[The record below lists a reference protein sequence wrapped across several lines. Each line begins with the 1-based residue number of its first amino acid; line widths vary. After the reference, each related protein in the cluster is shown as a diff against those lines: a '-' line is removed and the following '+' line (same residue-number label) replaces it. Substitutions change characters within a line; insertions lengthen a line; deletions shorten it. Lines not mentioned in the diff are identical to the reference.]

1 MATYTEIG
9 QHSQDISSSAILDH
23 GSISFGRFAA
33 ETLAWEKW
41 SVFRQNRCQEELE
54 MYKSN
59 GLVAQKRAYFEEYY
73 KRVRA
78 LKALQ
83 SEHQETAQVDACPD
97 VRMNSMQLE
106 NDNSSNDMSKQEK
119 SAPDAV
125 TNSDSS
131 VGSTVGEA
139 GQANK
144 ESLNDCNGYS
154 DSFTVTDEA
163 GNTLSNVDREQSSHQ
178 ASVSATPPV
187 TGSSVD
193 REQSSHQA
201 SVSAT
206 PPVAGSSGVA
216 KHGSLVSDPV
226 KLTAN
231 EQKKLAPVLKAK
243 GNAASVRN
251 KSKLECTSTKDAV
264 TASAKS
270 KSLPL
275 NQINGKRDNI
285 LLPSKSNTR
294 MAASGK
300 DSSLVSSHKKLT
312 EIRSS
317 AAVLHPS
324 STRIRMVPSSPC
336 GRSDQRNANT
346 NGKDL
351 AESLR
356 TSRPVHSRAV
366 QNPSREKPITSG
378 LKDKA
383 LEKWTCPGVSKKPS
397 ELSSQRMQ
405 PKVCQSEN
413 QIPNSMSTNIA
424 RNRLIRDTEAD
435 CGSKNYGKERN
446 EKEGGEGINST
457 CRKDPKSSYNPASS
471 IQKNLKLVHKGK
483 EEVSTIR
490 RRDSKPVST
499 VASIVEKNSKPFYKV
514 VSLPQSTR
522 SAFLIIACGNTAE
535 PWSGGLKHT
544 LKGTKV

>member
-163 GNTLSNVDREQSSHQ
+163 GNTLSN
-178 ASVSATPPV
+178 
-187 TGSSVD
+187 VD

-499 VASIVEKNSKPFYKV
+499 VASIVEKNSKPFYK
-514 VSLPQSTR
+514 
-522 SAFLIIACGNTAE
+522 TAE